1 VPDGKTKYLNANAKK
16 MEMKRKKVERKR
28 ANMLPKAVFL
38 TRDAIVCEDDVC
50 TKKEGGG
57 DDFLP

>member
-16 MEMKRKKVERKR
+16 MEMKRKKEERKR

-38 TRDAIVCEDDVC
+38 TRDAIVCEDDYN
-50 TKKEGGG
+50 TKKEEEGTI
-57 DDFLP
+57 F

>member
-1 VPDGKTKYLNANAKK
+1 

-38 TRDAIVCEDDVC
+38 TRDAIVCEDDEYN
-50 TKKEGGG
+50 TEKEEEGTI
-57 DDFLP
+57 F